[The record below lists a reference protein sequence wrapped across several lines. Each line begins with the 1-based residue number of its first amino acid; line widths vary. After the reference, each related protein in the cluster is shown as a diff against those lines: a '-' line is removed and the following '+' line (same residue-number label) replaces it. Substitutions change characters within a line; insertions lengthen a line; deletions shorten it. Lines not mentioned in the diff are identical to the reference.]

1 MNTEFLNKLRYDLA
15 LNCALVDVLGMEKTA
30 PDFRTSSAMLVAFER
45 AYKDLCTMDVQNLK
59 NLCVQI
65 TDFEKNKTDLLKTIK

>member
-1 MNTEFLNKLRYDLA
+1 MDTEFLNKLRYDLA

-30 PDFRTSSAMLVAFER
+30 PDFRTSSAMINAFER

-59 NLCVQI
+59 NLRAQI
-65 TDFEKNKTDLLKTIK
+65 TKFEKNKTDLLKTIE